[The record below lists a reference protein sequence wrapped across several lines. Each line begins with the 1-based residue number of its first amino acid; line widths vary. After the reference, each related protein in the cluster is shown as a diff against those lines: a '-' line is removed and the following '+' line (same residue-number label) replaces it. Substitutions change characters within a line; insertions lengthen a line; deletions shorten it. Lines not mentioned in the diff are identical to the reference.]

1 MNSSLIFFTVYCE
14 GAILCVHRK
23 GVRALENNNLN
34 QFANLLAGLI
44 AKYIDKLDIEEM
56 PQVSA
61 MEKSEE
67 TKDIDV
73 ISLCEVKQEE
83 RSEK

>member
-1 MNSSLIFFTVYCE
+1 M
-14 GAILCVHRK
+14 
-23 GVRALENNNLN
+23 ALENNNLN
-34 QFANLLAGLI
+34 QFADLPAGLI

-73 ISLCEVKQEE
+73 ISSCEVKQEE

>member
-1 MNSSLIFFTVYCE
+1 M
-14 GAILCVHRK
+14 
-23 GVRALENNNLN
+23 ENNNLN
-34 QFANLLAGLI
+34 QFANLLASLI
-44 AKYIDKLDIEEM
+44 AKYIDKLDIEEI

-61 MEKSEE
+61 MEKFEE

>member
-1 MNSSLIFFTVYCE
+1 M
-14 GAILCVHRK
+14 
-23 GVRALENNNLN
+23 ENNNLN
-34 QFANLLAGLI
+34 QFADLLAGLI
-44 AKYIDKLDIEEM
+44 AKYIDKLDIEEI

-73 ISLCEVKQEE
+73 ISSCEVKQEE
-83 RSEK
+83 RTEK

>member
-1 MNSSLIFFTVYCE
+1 M
-14 GAILCVHRK
+14 
-23 GVRALENNNLN
+23 ALENNNLN
-34 QFANLLAGLI
+34 QFADLLAGLI
-44 AKYIDKLDIEEM
+44 AKYIDKLDIEEI
-56 PQVSA
+56 PQVST

-73 ISLCEVKQEE
+73 ISSCEVKQEE

>member
-1 MNSSLIFFTVYCE
+1 M
-14 GAILCVHRK
+14 
-23 GVRALENNNLN
+23 ALENNNLN
-34 QFANLLAGLI
+34 QFAYLLAGLI
-44 AKYIDKLDIEEM
+44 AKYIDKLDIEEIS
-56 PQVSA
+56 QVST

-73 ISLCEVKQEE
+73 ISSCEVKQEE

>member
-1 MNSSLIFFTVYCE
+1 M
-14 GAILCVHRK
+14 
-23 GVRALENNNLN
+23 ENNNLN
-34 QFANLLAGLI
+34 QFANLLASLI
-44 AKYIDKLDIEEM
+44 AKYIDKLDMEEM

>member
-1 MNSSLIFFTVYCE
+1 M
-14 GAILCVHRK
+14 
-23 GVRALENNNLN
+23 ALENNNLN
-34 QFANLLAGLI
+34 QFADLLAGLI
-44 AKYIDKLDIEEM
+44 AKYIDKLDIEEI

-73 ISLCEVKQEE
+73 ISSCEVKQEE
-83 RSEK
+83 RSENNLYQKSKGLAVKIKCGKILSNL